1 LGDDPWGRT
10 SAAGGSRLALRA
22 LDCVLL
28 LLSALWLTLVAW
40 LIARAVRQSNVLG
53 RVPVSPRDPHGTA
66 PKVAVIVPARDEAA
80 NIGPCIES
88 LSAQEYPSDRLTL
101 IVVDDD
107 SSDDTSAIVAA
118 LAQHDDRITLLGTP
132 PLPPGWK
139 GKVHAC
145 CTGAAAAPADAEWL
159 CFLDADMR
167 AAPRAIASAMEA
179 ASERKLDLLTLAPRH
194 ELRSFAERL
203 MLPCGLYLLGFY
215 QDLAKIQAPGSDD
228 VVATGQFMLLRRS
241 AYEAVG
247 GHAPVCDQIC
257 EDREL
262 ALLLKRRGYRV
273 LLMDGNL
280 LLSTRMY
287 TGWSTLWPGFAKNL
301 VQLLGG
307 PVRTSIAAPVIVVL
321 AWAAV
326 YLPLQDLVAV
336 MHGVSHAPLALAL
349 ATLGSAAVLGLH
361 VGGAVHF
368 RIPWWYGLLFPL
380 GYTAGGVMALDS
392 LRWRITR
399 RVHWKGRVYPS

>member
-1 LGDDPWGRT
+1 MPT
-10 SAAGGSRLALRA
+10 
-22 LDCVLL
+22 LL
-28 LLSALWLTLVAW
+28 LLSSLWLALVTW
-40 LIARAVRQSNVLG
+40 LIARAVRQSKVLA
-53 RVPVSPRDPHGTA
+53 RVPVSTRDPHATA

-80 NIGPCIES
+80 NIGPCVES
-88 LSAQEYPSDRLTL
+88 LSAQEYPSDSLAI

-107 SSDDTSAIVAA
+107 STDETSAIVAA
-118 LAQHDDRITLLGTP
+118 LAKRNNRITLLRTP

-145 CTGAAAAPADAEWL
+145 CTGVAAAPEDAEWL
-159 CFLDADMR
+159 CFLDADMQ
-167 AAPRAIASAMEA
+167 ASPRAIASALEM
-179 ASERKLDLLTLAPRH
+179 ASDRNLDLLTLAPRH
-194 ELRSFAERL
+194 ELGSFAERL

-215 QDLAKIQAPGSDD
+215 QNLEKIQAPESDE

-247 GHAPVCDQIC
+247 GHAPVRDEIC
-257 EDREL
+257 EDVEL
-262 ALLLKRRGYRV
+262 ALLMKRRGYRV
-273 LLMDGNL
+273 LLMDGSA

-301 VQLLGG
+301 IQLLGG
-307 PVRTSIAAPVIVVL
+307 SLRTLIAVPVIVVL

-326 YLPLQDLVAV
+326 YLPLRDLVAV
-336 MHGVSHAPLALAL
+336 MHGASGAPLALAL

-361 VGGAVHF
+361 IGGAVHF

-380 GYTAGGVMALDS
+380 GYTAGAVMALDS
-392 LRWRITR
+392 IRWRISR
-399 RVHWKGRVYPS
+399 RVHWKGRVYTS

>member
-1 LGDDPWGRT
+1 LPT
-10 SAAGGSRLALRA
+10 
-22 LDCVLL
+22 LL
-28 LLSALWLTLVAW
+28 LLSSLWLALVIW
-40 LIARAVRQSNVLG
+40 LIARAVRQSNVLA
-53 RVPVSPRDPHGTA
+53 RVPVSTSDPHGIA

-88 LSAQEYPSDRLTL
+88 LSAQEYPLDRLRL

-107 SSDDTSAIVAA
+107 STDETSAIVVA
-118 LAQHDDRITLLGTP
+118 LAKRDDRITLLRTP

-145 CTGAAAAPADAEWL
+145 CTGVAAAPADAEWL
-159 CFLDADMR
+159 CFLDADMQ
-167 AAPRAIASAMEA
+167 AAPSAIASAVQM
-179 ASERKLDLLTLAPRH
+179 ASDRKLDLLTLAPRH
-194 ELRSFAERL
+194 ELGSFAERL

-215 QDLAKIQAPGSDD
+215 QDLERIQAPESDE

-241 AYEAVG
+241 AYDAIG
-247 GHAPVCDQIC
+247 GHAPVRNEIC
-257 EDREL
+257 EDVEL
-262 ALLLKRRGYRV
+262 ALLMKRRGYRV

-301 VQLLGG
+301 IQLLGG
-307 PVRTSIAAPVIVVL
+307 PLRTLIAVPVIVVL

-326 YLPLQDLVAV
+326 YLPLQDLAAV
-336 MHGVSHAPLALAL
+336 MHGVRGAPLALGL

-361 VGGAVHF
+361 IGGAVHF

-380 GYTAGGVMALDS
+380 GYTVGAVMALDS
-392 LRWRITR
+392 IRWRLTR
-399 RVHWKGRVYPS
+399 RVHWKGRVYTS